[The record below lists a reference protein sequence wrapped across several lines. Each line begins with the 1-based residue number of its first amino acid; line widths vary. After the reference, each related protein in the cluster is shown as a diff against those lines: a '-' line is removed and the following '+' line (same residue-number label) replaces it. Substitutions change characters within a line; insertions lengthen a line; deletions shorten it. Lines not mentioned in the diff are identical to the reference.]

1 VLRRKRAMATLTLY
15 LVARASGVVPAR
27 AARSRSDRGSRRQ
40 LASQLASSSCSGVA
54 GEECVAGDLLDVA
67 DLVIEQDVGEFV
79 GDVAVGARLPAAPAM
94 G

>member
-1 VLRRKRAMATLTLY
+1 
-15 LVARASGVVPAR
+15 
-27 AARSRSDRGSRRQ
+27 
-40 LASQLASSSCSGVA
+40 
-54 GEECVAGDLLDVA
+54 VAGDLLDVA